1 MQITNYY
8 AQALMINQIF
18 EIKKYIL
25 MPLLVVYCPAGVSY
39 PSLRNLLTKRARE
52 NTKMKVLL
60 TKDVFKLGRAGDI
73 KKVAD
78 GYGRNFLMP
87 QGLAILATPGASKQA
102 ERIRI
107 KAAEQRTALN
117 EELSGL
123 AEQIRELHLL
133 FPAKAGETDT
143 LYGSI
148 TTQQVA
154 DAMAEEIGFN
164 IKRQQLEA
172 QPIRTLGDHTVA
184 ARLTMD
190 LVPEFTVTV
199 YREGEAIPGSKEAAA
214 AEAAAEEAAREAEI
228 AAEEAE
234 KAAIIREAEE
244 EKEEGYGEY

>member
-1 MQITNYY
+1 
-8 AQALMINQIF
+8 
-18 EIKKYIL
+18 
-25 MPLLVVYCPAGVSY
+25 
-39 PSLRNLLTKRARE
+39 
-52 NTKMKVLL
+52 MKVLL
-60 TKDVFKLGRAGDI
+60 IKDVFKLGRAGDI

-87 QGLAILATPGASKQA
+87 QGLAVIATKGALKQA

-123 AEQIRELHLL
+123 ADQIRALRLT

-154 DAMAEEIGFN
+154 DAIAEEINFN

-172 QPIRTLGDHTVA
+172 QPIRTLGEHTVA
-184 ARLTMD
+184 ARLTID
-190 LVPEFTVTV
+190 LVPEFTVIV
-199 YREGEAIPGSKEAAA
+199 YREGEAVPGSKEAAA
-214 AEAAAEEAAREAEI
+214 AEVAAVEAAKEAEITAAAAEKI
-228 AAEEAE
+228 AIA
-234 KAAIIREAEE
+234 REAEE
-244 EKEEGYGEY
+244 EEEYGEY